1 MSQRQLTIV
10 AVCLS
15 AVLLLVTS
23 ACGRHHRA
31 LGRRVVVLGFDGL
44 DFHLTSDLMA
54 QGRLPN
60 FAKLA
65 ERGSFSQ
72 LGTSIPPQSPVA
84 WSSFI
89 TGLDPGGHG
98 IFDFIHRDPKTMT
111 PFLSTSRAVAPSRFV
126 SLGKWQLPLTAGRV
140 ELLRK
145 GRAFWDMLEEH
156 GIDTTAVGTPSA
168 CNSSRARSATATSE
182 PVARIVAR
190 RAPFS
195 ASAST

>member
-1 MSQRQLTIV
+1 MSQRRLTIV

-15 AVLLLVTS
+15 AVLLLATS

-156 GIDTTAVGTPSA
+156 GIDTTVVRMPADFPPSGQ
-168 CNSSRARSATATSE
+168 AT
-182 PVARIVAR
+182 R
-190 RAPFS
+190 
-195 ASAST
+195 